1 MIISE
6 NSEVIILLKRL
17 EDGRVIDSST
27 GELMIEEVVY
37 RKANEGVKTYSMPKQ
52 SKFEQERTIAW
63 KAKDKFVKLYVD
75 NLREVISELTS
86 SETFA
91 VMSVISYIDY
101 YSNML
106 KGYDGLPL
114 NTADI
119 ATLTGFSEKH
129 TIGLMDSLVTKKIF
143 ARNRVGRSYQYFANP
158 FIFTKGNRINATL
171 YAMFKNYK
179 SKKT

>member
-1 MIISE
+1 MIL
-6 NSEVIILLKRL
+6 LLKRL
-17 EDGRVIDSST
+17 EDGRIIDTVT
-27 GELMIEEVVY
+27 GELMVEEIVY
-37 RKANEGVKTYSMPKQ
+37 RKESEGVKTYTIAKQ
-52 SKFEQERTIAW
+52 SKFEEERTIAW
-63 KAKDKFVKLYVD
+63 KTKDKFVKIYVD
-75 NLREVISELTS
+75 SVREVISELTS

-106 KGYDGLPL
+106 KGNDKMPL

-129 TIGLMDSLVTKKIF
+129 TISLMDSLVTKKIF

-179 SKKT
+179 KK